1 MHSTTVGSRSR
12 VALRQRSFDRTR
24 ALKIPPLPPDA
35 DRVNLAGRVLARYR
49 LVTELGSGGMGSV
62 WFAEHVSIGRRA
74 AVKVLDPVLARDDR
88 LVDRFFAEARA
99 VNAIRHPNIVDVVD
113 CAREDDC
120 CFLVMELLEGETLG
134 ARLERRGRLELAELV
149 AHVRQIAAALDA
161 VHARGMVHRDLKPE
175 NVFLVSRERQ
185 AELVKVLD
193 FGIVKLT
200 EGPTTRTSQGTLLGT
215 PAYMSPEQ
223 CSGRLEVDARSDLY
237 SLGVLIFEALTGRLP
252 FERESTLQLLV
263 AHQLDAPPDLRDL
276 RPDVPSALADVVA
289 RALAKSPFDRP
300 RSALELADALTTAL
314 RDERAASQRPP
325 KARSERPVRP
335 PRSTEASTMVGRLAA
350 PPAERATV
358 ASAPSTARATATDG
372 AVAARTPRAT
382 SVAVGRATPR
392 EGVPPTRT
400 SLVSEVAAPAR
411 AMPPREGR
419 VPIEP
424 KLGPSVAVLDAP
436 PAVRRGQARRV
447 GSRLF
452 DIVEARIA
460 EGRLAL
466 PAMPE
471 VCVDCLASLDARQP
485 LSRVATVASRDPLLA
500 ARVLR
505 LANSTASA
513 ARARIVEVES
523 ALVRIGTEQFR
534 VVLVEVAARGVF
546 LSRDPRVRG
555 LMRAIWEEAQ
565 RTSEVAGR
573 IAEQVAPE
581 HRAAARTAGLLRDIG
596 RPVLAALIADVERM
610 LQTGAR
616 SWMSAE
622 VFGAIVDKHH
632 VDVARRVAEH
642 WQLPAEAVE
651 AVVGEEVEERSTA
664 SVVRLAHALVRR
676 PGVDDVSEGRKLDAR
691 IERGVALFGLSRA
704 TLEAFVPTASDAAHV
719 G

>member
-1 MHSTTVGSRSR
+1 M
-12 VALRQRSFDRTR
+12 
-24 ALKIPPLPPDA
+24 
-35 DRVNLAGRVLARYR
+35 NLAGRVLARYR

-134 ARLERRGRLELAELV
+134 ARLERRGRLDLAELV

-175 NVFLVSRERQ
+175 NVFLVSRDRQ

-263 AHQLDAPPDLRDL
+263 AHQLEPAPDLREL
-276 RPDVPSALADVVA
+276 RPDVPRALAEVVG
-289 RALAKSPFDRP
+289 RTLAKSPFDRP
-300 RSALELADALTTAL
+300 ASALELADALTTAL

-358 ASAPSTARATATDG
+358 ASAPSTPRATSTEG
-372 AVAARTPRAT
+372 TVAARTPRAT

-392 EGVPPTRT
+392 DGVPPTRT
-400 SLVSEVAAPAR
+400 PLVSGEVAAPAR
-411 AMPPREGR
+411 AMPAREAR
-419 VPIEP
+419 VPVEP
-424 KLGPSVAVLDAP
+424 KLGPSLAVLDAP

-460 EGRLAL
+460 GGRLAL

-651 AVVGEEVEERSTA
+651 AVVGEEVEERPTA

-691 IERGVALFGLSRA
+691 IERGVALFGLPRA
-704 TLEAFVPTASDAAHV
+704 ALEALVPTASDAARV

>member
-1 MHSTTVGSRSR
+1 M
-12 VALRQRSFDRTR
+12 ALRRRSFDRAR

-175 NVFLVSRERQ
+175 NVFLVSRDRQ

-263 AHQLDAPPDLRDL
+263 AHQLETAPDLREL
-276 RPDVPSALADVVA
+276 RSDVPRALAEVVG
-289 RALAKSPFDRP
+289 RTLAKSPFDRP
-300 RSALELADALTTAL
+300 ASATELADALTEAV
-314 RDERAASQRPP
+314 RDERAVVSTSAPSTPPAHRPP
-325 KARSERPVRP
+325 RPA
-335 PRSTEASTMVGRLAA
+335 RSTEASTMVGRLAA
-350 PPAERATV
+350 PLAERATLASQPGVV
-358 ASAPSTARATATDG
+358 APPAAGQPSPTSRVGLPATRSSLVRGSSNGAPPSATS
-372 AVAARTPRAT
+372 TPRT
-382 SVAVGRATPR
+382 TEVRAAQ
-392 EGVPPTRT
+392 PP
-400 SLVSEVAAPAR
+400 APPER
-411 AMPPREGR
+411 
-419 VPIEP
+419 
-424 KLGPSVAVLDAP
+424 KTGPSVAVIDAP

-447 GSRLF
+447 GSRLV
-452 DIVEARIA
+452 DIVEARI
-460 EGRLAL
+460 EDGRLEL

-471 VCVDCLASLDARQP
+471 VCVECLSLLEARQP
-485 LSRVATVASRDPLLA
+485 LARVASVAGRDPLLA
-500 ARVLR
+500 ARALR

-513 ARARIVEVES
+513 ARTRIVELEG

-546 LSRDPRVRG
+546 LSRDPRVRAS
-555 LMRAIWEEAQ
+555 MRAIWEESQ
-565 RTSEVAGR
+565 RVSEVAGR
-573 IAEQVAPE
+573 LAERVAPDR
-581 HRAAARTAGLLRDIG
+581 RAAARTAGLLRDIG
-596 RPVLAALIADVERM
+596 RPVLAALIADVERT

-632 VDVARRVAEH
+632 ASVARRVAEH
-642 WQLPAEAVE
+642 WRLPPDAID
-651 AVVGEEVEERSTA
+651 AVVGEAPEPRSTA
-664 SVVRLAHALVRR
+664 SLVRLAQALVRR
-676 PGVDDVSEGRKLDAR
+676 PHIEDVVEARRLDVQIDTGIGIFGLGREELEALVQPAAMETADAR
-691 IERGVALFGLSRA
+691 AV
-704 TLEAFVPTASDAAHV
+704 
-719 G
+719 

>member
-1 MHSTTVGSRSR
+1 M
-12 VALRQRSFDRTR
+12 
-24 ALKIPPLPPDA
+24 
-35 DRVNLAGRVLARYR
+35 NLAGRVLARYR

-74 AVKVLDPVLARDDR
+74 AVKVLDPVLARDER

-134 ARLERRGRLELAELV
+134 ARLERRGRLDLAELV

-175 NVFLVSRERQ
+175 NVFLVSRDRQ

-263 AHQLDAPPDLRDL
+263 AHQLEPAPDLREL
-276 RPDVPSALADVVA
+276 RSDVPRALAEVVG
-289 RALAKSPFDRP
+289 RTLAKSPFDRP
-300 RSALELADALTTAL
+300 ASALELADALTEAL
-314 RDERAASQRPP
+314 RDERAVVSASARAPSTPPAHRPP
-325 KARSERPVRP
+325 RPA
-335 PRSTEASTMVGRLAA
+335 RSTEASTMVGRLAA
-350 PPAERATV
+350 PLAERATLASQPGVV
-358 ASAPSTARATATDG
+358 APPAPGQPSSTSRVGLPATRSSLVRGSSNGAPPSATS
-372 AVAARTPRAT
+372 TPRT
-382 SVAVGRATPR
+382 TDVRAAQ
-392 EGVPPTRT
+392 PP
-400 SLVSEVAAPAR
+400 APPER
-411 AMPPREGR
+411 
-419 VPIEP
+419 
-424 KLGPSVAVLDAP
+424 KTGPSVAVIDAP

-447 GSRLF
+447 GSRLV
-452 DIVEARIA
+452 DIVEARI
-460 EGRLAL
+460 EDGRLEL

-471 VCVDCLASLDARQP
+471 VCVECLSLLDARQP
-485 LSRVATVASRDPLLA
+485 LARVAGVAARDPLLA
-500 ARVLR
+500 ARALR

-513 ARARIVEVES
+513 ARTRIVELEG

-546 LSRDPRVRG
+546 LSRDPRVRAT
-555 LMRAIWEEAQ
+555 MRAIWEESQ
-565 RTSEVAGR
+565 RVSEVAGR
-573 IAEQVAPE
+573 LAERVAPDR
-581 HRAAARTAGLLRDIG
+581 RAAARTAGLLRDIG
-596 RPVLAALIADVERM
+596 RPVLAALIADVERT

-632 VDVARRVAEH
+632 ASVARRVAEH
-642 WQLPAEAVE
+642 WRLPPDAIDAVE
-651 AVVGEEVEERSTA
+651 GDSLEDRSTA

-676 PGVDDVSEGRKLDAR
+676 RQIEDVVEARRLDSRIDTGVGIFGVVREELEALVPHGATDTTDAR
-691 IERGVALFGLSRA
+691 AV
-704 TLEAFVPTASDAAHV
+704 
-719 G
+719 

>member
-1 MHSTTVGSRSR
+1 
-12 VALRQRSFDRTR
+12 
-24 ALKIPPLPPDA
+24 
-35 DRVNLAGRVLARYR
+35 VNLAGRVLARYR

-134 ARLERRGRLELAELV
+134 SRLERRGRLDLAELV

-175 NVFLVSRERQ
+175 NVFLVSRDRQ

-252 FERESTLQLLV
+252 FERDSTLQLLV
-263 AHQLDAPPDLRDL
+263 AHQLEPAPDLREL
-276 RPDVPSALADVVA
+276 RPDVPRALAEVVA
-289 RALAKSPFDRP
+289 RTLAKSPFDRP
-300 RSALELADALTTAL
+300 ASATELADALTEAL
-314 RDERAASQRPP
+314 RDERAVASARPP
-325 KARSERPVRP
+325 GSPDERDRARNDAARTA
-335 PRSTEASTMVGRLAA
+335 RSTEASTVVGRLAA
-350 PPAERATV
+350 PLAERATI
-358 ASAPSTARATATDG
+358 ASQPGSAADRRTSARGALPATRSSLVRAPVDAAKQ
-372 AVAARTPRAT
+372 AARPTT
-382 SVAVGRATPR
+382 EVSGRTAS
-392 EGVPPTRT
+392 PPA
-400 SLVSEVAAPAR
+400 SPPASPAER
-411 AMPPREGR
+411 KA
-419 VPIEP
+419 
-424 KLGPSVAVLDAP
+424 GPSAAVLDAP

-447 GSRLF
+447 GSRLV
-452 DIVEARIA
+452 DIVEARIE

-471 VCVDCLASLDARQP
+471 VCVECLSLLDARQP
-485 LSRVATVASRDPLLA
+485 LARVASVAGRDPLLA
-500 ARVLR
+500 ARALR

-513 ARARIVEVES
+513 ARTRIVELEG

-546 LSRDPRVRG
+546 LSRDPRVRAS
-555 LMRAIWEEAQ
+555 MRAIWEESQ
-565 RTSEVAGR
+565 RVSEVAGR
-573 IAEQVAPE
+573 LAERVAPE
-581 HRAAARTAGLLRDIG
+581 RRAAARTAGLLRDIG
-596 RPVLAALIADVERM
+596 RPVLAALIADVERT

-632 VDVARRVAEH
+632 ASVARRVAEH
-642 WQLPAEAVE
+642 WRLPPDAIDAVE
-651 AVVGEEVEERSTA
+651 GDSLEDRSTA

-676 PGVDDVSEGRKLDAR
+676 RQIEDVVEARRLDSQIDTGVGIFGIGREELEALVPHGATDAADAR
-691 IERGVALFGLSRA
+691 AV
-704 TLEAFVPTASDAAHV
+704 
-719 G
+719 